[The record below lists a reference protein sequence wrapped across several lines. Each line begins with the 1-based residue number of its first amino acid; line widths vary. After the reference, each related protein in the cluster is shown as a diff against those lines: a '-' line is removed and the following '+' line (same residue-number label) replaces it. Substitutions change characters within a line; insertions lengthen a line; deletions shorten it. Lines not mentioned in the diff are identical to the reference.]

1 VYAQPAPAPGYA
13 QPAPSQPVWPTNQRS
28 PAADPAP
35 AYVPASTGGPT
46 VASLATGSTL
56 QPTSGFYVQTGAFT
70 TQENA
75 ERQRGA
81 VSSYGATEVS
91 QASAGGR
98 DVYRVRLGPYT
109 TPDAAGI
116 VADRLKRSGYGDAR
130 VVAN

>member
-1 VYAQPAPAPGYA
+1 MADQST
-13 QPAPSQPVWPTNQRS
+13 Q

-81 VSSYGATEVS
+81 VSSYGAIGEFLKPRP
-91 QASAGGR
+91 A
-98 DVYRVRLGPYT
+98 
-109 TPDAAGI
+109 DATSIACAWDLTQLQMPPALSPTG
-116 VADRLKRSGYGDAR
+116 
-130 VVAN
+130 